1 MLSPLQC
8 NIRFFYSAFGLRR
21 SMFAV
26 HSSPCQGFT
35 LLELLIVC
43 LLISISLALSVPS
56 LRSSLVTDQLAAG
69 SRKVISLV
77 KSARSKAV
85 MNQDPYLI
93 FLDPA
98 EQKLWY
104 QKASGDEEVT
114 AAAHPSITLPSG
126 VRILTIQQ
134 ESAGKD
140 HDPVAD
146 GIWISRQGYM
156 DKTVIHLVDRENR
169 SISLLISPFLHTI
182 QAVDGPVTFD

>member
-1 MLSPLQC
+1 MHRPLT
-8 NIRFFYSAFGLRR
+8 R
-21 SMFAV
+21 
-26 HSSPCQGFT
+26 QGFT

-56 LRSSLVTDQLAAG
+56 LRNSLMTDQLATG

-85 MNQDPYLI
+85 MNQVPYLI

-98 EQKLWY
+98 EQRLWY

-114 AAAHPSITLPSG
+114 AAAHSSITLPSG
-126 VRILTIQQ
+126 VRILEIKQAG
-134 ESAGKD
+134 AGKNQ
-140 HDPVAD
+140 DPVAD

-156 DKTVIHLVDRENR
+156 DSTIIRLVDRENR
-169 SISLLISPFLHTI
+169 SISLLISPFLQTI